1 MFIFFDNIEKLTWRS
16 KEGHLKERLQ
26 RETEGR

>member
-1 MFIFFDNIEKLTWRS
+1 MFMFFDNIEKTWRS

-26 RETEGR
+26 GETQGR